1 MNLKKIYELVI
12 RPWPP
17 ITHLGEL
24 ADFIDE
30 QSAFISQK
38 GIYEYSRAR
47 AGHYAKVLFKEPE
60 FIEVVDRARWRA
72 YPLGLAMVAELV
84 EGVLRPQAGDD
95 RLRQLGALRAL
106 TLSVFDRYPVPTTL
120 SEADWRAQRSELAR
134 RLEHIGLHAPKFA
147 KDIPAP
153 FAKDYFDLMPI
164 HKKLKMNEAPTI
176 HNYLRVTMC
185 NIHEELSKRVDAVAV
200 SEQLRTSPG

>member
-1 MNLKKIYELVI
+1 MNLKRIYELVI

-17 ITHLGEL
+17 IADVGEL

-30 QSAFISQK
+30 QSAFVSQK

-47 AGHYAKVLFKEPE
+47 AGHYAKVLFREPE
-60 FIEVVDRARWRA
+60 FIEAVDRARWRA
-72 YPLGLAMVAELV
+72 YPLGLAMVTELV
-84 EGVLRPQAGDD
+84 EGVLRTQAGDD
-95 RLRQLGALRAL
+95 RLRQLGALRSL
-106 TLSVFDRYPVPTTL
+106 SLSVFDRYPVPATL
-120 SEADWRAQRSELAR
+120 SEADWRAERGELAR

-200 SEQLRTSPG
+200 SEQLRAHAS

>member
-1 MNLKKIYELVI
+1 MNLKSIYEMVI

-17 ITHLGEL
+17 IKDVDEL
-24 ADFIDE
+24 ADFIDQ
-30 QSAFISQK
+30 QSAFVSQK

-60 FIEVVDRARWRA
+60 FIEAVDRSRWRA

-95 RLRQLGALRAL
+95 HLRQLGALRAL
-106 TLSVFDRYPVPTTL
+106 TLSVFDRYPVPATL
-120 SEADWRAQRSELAR
+120 SEDSWRAARRELAR

-153 FAKDYFDLMPI
+153 FAKAYFDLMPI
-164 HKKLKMNEAPTI
+164 HKQLKMNEAPTL
-176 HNYLRVTMC
+176 HNYLRVTMS
-185 NIHEELSKRVDAVAV
+185 NVHEELTKRVDAVAIG
-200 SEQLRTSPG
+200 EQLRARAN

>member
-1 MNLKKIYELVI
+1 MNLKRIYDLII

-17 ITHLGEL
+17 ITGLEEL
-24 ADFIDE
+24 AGFIDE
-30 QSAFISQK
+30 QSAFVSQK

-60 FIEVVDRARWRA
+60 FIEAVDRARWRA
-72 YPLGLAMVAELV
+72 YPLGLLMVAELV
-84 EGVLRPQAGDD
+84 EGVLRPAAGDD
-95 RLRQLGALRAL
+95 RLRQLAALRAL

-120 SEADWRAQRSELAR
+120 SKADWQAERRELAR
-134 RLEHIGLHAPKFA
+134 RLEHIGLHPPKFA
-147 KDIPAP
+147 KDIPEP

-164 HKKLKMNEAPTI
+164 HKKLKKNEAPTI

-185 NIHEELSKRVDAVAV
+185 NIHDEFTQRVDAAAI
-200 SEQLRTSPG
+200 SEQLRAYAS